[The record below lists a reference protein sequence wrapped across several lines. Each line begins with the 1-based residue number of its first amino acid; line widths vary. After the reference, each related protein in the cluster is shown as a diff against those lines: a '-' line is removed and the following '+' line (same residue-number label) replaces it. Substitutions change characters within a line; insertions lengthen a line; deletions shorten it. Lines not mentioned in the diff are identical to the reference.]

1 MWSTPSSVH
10 RDHVHVKILQEEL
23 TILLSTEGVSL
34 VLLEVG
40 SGAAPEV
47 PICAAFSGTGVESP
61 SIIGEW
67 QNTRLSIRIATICL
81 GHSFKTS
88 KSQH

>member
-1 MWSTPSSVH
+1 M
-10 RDHVHVKILQEEL
+10 REDHVHMKILQEEL
-23 TILLSTEGVSL
+23 TILLGTEGISP
-34 VLLEVG
+34 VLFKVG

-61 SIIGEW
+61 SIIGER
-67 QNTRLSIRIATICL
+67 QNTRFSIRIATIRL
-81 GHSFKTS
+81 GHSFKTR

>member
-1 MWSTPSSVH
+1 MY
-10 RDHVHVKILQEEL
+10 VKILQEEL
-23 TILLSTEGVSL
+23 TILLSTEGVSP

-47 PICAAFSGTGVESP
+47 PICAAFRGAGIESP
-61 SIIGEW
+61 SIVCERK
-67 QNTRLSIRIATICL
+67 NTGFSIRITTIRL

-88 KSQH
+88 KSQY